1 MSERGI
7 EMAKIRLVVPE
18 ELSGAASAAVGAH
31 AASLVAPGEVA
42 PADGSPIGAAPG
54 AMLRLGVLDNSKG
67 NADHLLAAL
76 VERLRVE
83 IPLSVVVGER
93 KTTSSR
99 PATDQVLARL
109 AQETDCVVAAMG
121 D

>member
-1 MSERGI
+1 
-7 EMAKIRLVVPE
+7 MARIRLVVPE
-18 ELSGAASAAVGAH
+18 ELHGTAPAASGKDAAPA
-31 AASLVAPGEVA
+31 EMA
-42 PADGSPIGAAPG
+42 PADVSPAEAVPG

-67 NADHLLAAL
+67 NADHLLASL
-76 VERLRVE
+76 VERLRAAV
-83 IPLSVVVGER
+83 PLSAVVGER
-93 KTTSSR
+93 KPTSAR